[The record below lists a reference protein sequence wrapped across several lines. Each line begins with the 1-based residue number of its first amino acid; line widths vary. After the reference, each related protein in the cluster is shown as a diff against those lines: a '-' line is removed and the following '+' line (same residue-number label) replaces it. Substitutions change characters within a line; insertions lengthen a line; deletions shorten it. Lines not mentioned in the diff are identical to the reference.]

1 MIGHPSPPTVV
12 TRYEVIPKEI
22 HMKIQITARHFHASP
37 QLHAS
42 LKESLNKIEK
52 FNDSITGAHV
62 ILDAEKNGIRR
73 AEIIVKILDKS
84 LCAHAEEENMY
95 KAIESMLD
103 KVERQLKKENE
114 KLKIHKSIPAAS
126 LVGE

>member
-1 MIGHPSPPTVV
+1 
-12 TRYEVIPKEI
+12 
-22 HMKIQITARHFHASP
+22 MKIQITARHFHASP

-62 ILDAEKNGIRR
+62 ILDAQKSGARR
-73 AEIIVKILDKS
+73 AEIIVRVLEKTI
-84 LCAHAEEENMY
+84 CVHAEEDNMY
-95 KAIESMLD
+95 KAIDAMLD

-114 KLKIHKSIPAAS
+114 KLKVHKSVPVWALA
-126 LVGE
+126 G

>member
-1 MIGHPSPPTVV
+1 
-12 TRYEVIPKEI
+12 
-22 HMKIQITARHFHASP
+22 MKIQITARHFHASP

-42 LKESLNKIEK
+42 LKDSLNKIEK

-62 ILDAEKNGIRR
+62 ILDAEKSGVRR
-73 AEIIVKILDKS
+73 AEIVVKVLDKTI
-84 LCAHAEEENMY
+84 CAHAEEDNMY

-114 KLKIHKSIPAAS
+114 KLKLHKSVPTSA
-126 LVGE
+126 LVAE

>member
-1 MIGHPSPPTVV
+1 
-12 TRYEVIPKEI
+12 
-22 HMKIQITARHFHASP
+22 MKIQITARHFHASP

-42 LKESLNKIEK
+42 LKESLNKIAK
-52 FNDSITGAHV
+52 FNDSILGAHV
-62 ILDAEKNGIRR
+62 ILDAEGNGVRR
-73 AEIIVKILDKS
+73 AEIIVKILDKQV
-84 LCAHAEEENMY
+84 CAQAEEENMY

-114 KLKIHKSIPAAS
+114 KLKIHRSIPAAN

>member
-1 MIGHPSPPTVV
+1 
-12 TRYEVIPKEI
+12 
-22 HMKIQITARHFHASP
+22 MKIQITARHFHASP

-42 LKESLNKIEK
+42 LKESLDKLAR

-62 ILDAEKNGIRR
+62 ILDAERNGIRR
-73 AEIIVKILDKS
+73 AEIIVRILDKS
-84 LCAHAEEENMY
+84 ICAHAEEENMY
-95 KAIESMLD
+95 KAIEAMLD

-114 KLKIHKSIPAAS
+114 KLKIHKSIPTAN

>member
-1 MIGHPSPPTVV
+1 
-12 TRYEVIPKEI
+12 
-22 HMKIQITARHFHASP
+22 MKIQITARHFHASP

-62 ILDAEKNGIRR
+62 ILDAQRSGVRR
-73 AEIIVKILDKS
+73 AEIIVSILDKTV
-84 LCAHAEEENMY
+84 CAHADEDNMY
-95 KAIESMLD
+95 KAIESMLE

-114 KLKIHKSIPAAS
+114 KLKIHKSLPAAS
-126 LVGE
+126 LVAE